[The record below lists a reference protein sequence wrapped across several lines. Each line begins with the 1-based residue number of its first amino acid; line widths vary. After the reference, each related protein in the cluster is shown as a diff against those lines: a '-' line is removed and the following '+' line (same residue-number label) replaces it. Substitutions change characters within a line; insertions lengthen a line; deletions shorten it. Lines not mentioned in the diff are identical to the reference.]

1 MKQVLLIDDSNIF
14 RDYIKSKFESRH
26 VGLAIGVG
34 QLDSISKM
42 RSMVPE
48 LMIIDFLTAK
58 PFIFDILESKR
69 TDPNA
74 KDIPVILLAQKIEKK
89 DIARLA
95 EYGVRKIIPK
105 PLRIDQLFSMVSPI
119 LGIEFDIDSTPCILE
134 ARVNDNIIFIELAQG
149 LNREKI
155 DLLKYRIK
163 ELIELYSLS
172 LPKILMMM
180 TDLSLSFIDAPNLE
194 HLMNSILYDQGVRNR
209 NIKILTL
216 DPFVR
221 DFIDGN
227 KEYAGIQIVK
237 DLSKAIDSLLRD
249 VNPAEDSS
257 TVISERI
264 LSVDNTREDDSSAI
278 QMRFKSEL
286 ESLKASARE
295 IRIAVVDDD
304 VVIRTVLSKTFQ
316 TIKANVDQFE
326 SGADFVP
333 AGLSG
338 KYDLVF
344 LDLMMPGMNGF
355 EVLQKMRQNGIT
367 TPIIV
372 LSAISQRE
380 AVLKVLSAGV
390 KSYMVKPLKPDA
402 ILKKAIEVLQANL

>member
-14 RDYIKSKFESRH
+14 RDYIRSKFESRH
-26 VGLAIGVG
+26 VALSIGVG
-34 QLDSISKM
+34 MLDSISKM

-48 LMIIDFLTAK
+48 LIIIDFLSAK
-58 PFIFDILESKR
+58 AFLFDILESKR

-119 LGIEFDIDSTPCILE
+119 LGVEFDIDNTPCILE

-163 ELIELYSLS
+163 ELIDLYGLT

-221 DFIDGN
+221 DFINGS
-227 KEYAGIQIVK
+227 KEYADIQIVT
-237 DLSKAIDSLLRD
+237 DLSKAIDSLLKD
-249 VNPAEDSS
+249 VNPTDDSP

-264 LSVDNTREDDSSAI
+264 LSMDKTREEDSSSL

-304 VVIRTVLSKTFQ
+304 IVIRTVLGKTFQ
-316 TIKANVDQFE
+316 SIQANVDQFE
-326 SGADFVP
+326 SGEAFVP
-333 AGLSG
+333 
-338 KYDLVF
+338 
-344 LDLMMPGMNGF
+344 
-355 EVLQKMRQNGIT
+355 
-367 TPIIV
+367 
-372 LSAISQRE
+372 
-380 AVLKVLSAGV
+380 
-390 KSYMVKPLKPDA
+390 SYNFV
-402 ILKKAIEVLQANL
+402 